1 MSEFLDAAM
10 KKLDGEFKSGSY
22 DKYASAMKK
31 AVREAIETFCKQ
43 DEEFAQA
50 VAQGG
55 SFADCM
61 KAVAKNCGSSIS
73 DLEAYRR
80 AVQFYFPGAEIHMSM
95 TVDLIGAAAGKGD
108 AMSLRRQT
116 VKESN
121 EAIILDFT
129 QFL

>member
-1 MSEFLDAAM
+1 MSEFLSKAIE
-10 KKLDGEFKSGSY
+10 KLSDKSGSF
-22 DKYASAMKK
+22 DKYANAMKGAVKK
-31 AVREAIETFCKQ
+31 ALEDFCRQ

-108 AMSLRRQT
+108 AMSLHRQT
-116 VKESN
+116 VKESS